1 METEKTLNSVN
12 STNDDPE
19 YETFT
24 ASGRHIHVQP
34 GDDLADVLPGK
45 TT

>member
-1 METEKTLNSVN
+1 METEKSSISVN
-12 STNDDPE
+12 STNGDSE

-24 ASGRHIHVQP
+24 ASGRHIHVQS